1 MKPITAIF
9 VFSLLF
15 AVSANAKN
23 MVVVL
28 SPYQPPQAAQAQVK
42 TVLQFL
48 SALPPS
54 SNAKLMDG
62 DSLQTIADFRVPEN
76 PAYNSAKARLKVN
89 SQAVASLLA
98 FAKRAHA
105 PLSDTAPRVVQAVNL
120 PQVLRHIAQNLTH
133 DAPLDVVVLGS
144 PLYDA
149 AQEPEFS
156 MAEGLVPADGHLQTT
171 RSKTPFGVDDAHAL
185 QSIRL
190 HLGYAN
196 EGVFMTDQHRY
207 FVERFWSLFLSV
219 QGGALVSFT
228 ADLPSLFERV
238 QSAAPAPQHSFE
250 LEQTDKL
257 DMLRLRLRRA
267 KLSLSLY
274 ERPLSRSFLPKSQ
287 IGQADD
293 VEIGINWDCA
303 RCDLDLYA
311 RPFPGAE
318 ILYFGRNK
326 TPQGE
331 HVKDFMSA
339 PQGQNSYETVFFTT
353 PVDLNALDIVVN
365 FYQGSAPADV
375 RGTLRLSANGQTYA
389 QAFTLA
395 AATGNRAQGVETSF
409 NTGIAANRQTVIIDP
424 VPIVTGVH

>member
-9 VFSLLF
+9 VFFLLF
-15 AVSANAKN
+15 AASANAKN
-23 MVVVL
+23 LVVVL
-28 SPYQPPQAAQAQVK
+28 SPYQSPQAAQAQVK

-48 SALPPS
+48 TALPPAGS
-54 SNAKLMDG
+54 AKLMDG

-76 PAYNSAKARLKVN
+76 PAYNGVKARLKVN
-89 SQAVASLLA
+89 GQAVASLLA

-120 PQVLRHIAQNLTH
+120 PQVLRHIAQNLPH

-185 QSIRL
+185 QAIRL
-190 HLGYAN
+190 HLAYAD

-207 FVERFWSLFLSV
+207 VVERFWSLFLSV

-238 QSAAPAPQHSFE
+238 QSGAPAPQHHFE

-257 DMLRLRLRRA
+257 DMLRLRRA
-267 KLSLSLY
+267 KLSQSLY
-274 ERPLSRSFLPKSQ
+274 ERPLSRLFLPKSQ
-287 IGQADD
+287 IGQADH

-318 ILYFGRNK
+318 VLYFGRNQ

-365 FYQGSAPADV
+365 FYQGSAPAGV
-375 RGTLRLSANGQTYA
+375 HGTLRLSANGQTYA

-395 AATGNRAQGVETSF
+395 ATTGNRAQGVETTF
-409 NTGIAANRQTVIIDP
+409 NTGLADNRQTVVIDP
-424 VPIVTGVH
+424 APIVTGVH